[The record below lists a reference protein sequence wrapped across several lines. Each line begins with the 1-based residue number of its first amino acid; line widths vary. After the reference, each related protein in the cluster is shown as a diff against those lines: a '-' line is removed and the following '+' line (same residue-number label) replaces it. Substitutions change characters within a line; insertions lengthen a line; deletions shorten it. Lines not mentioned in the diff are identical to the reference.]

1 DEEMRLMD
9 VLPEGLDIVS
19 SLKPSKEADV
29 DAIVEGIK
37 DNMKKRREEKAKA
50 KSQKSGAKKK

>member
-1 DEEMRLMD
+1 MRLMD

-19 SLKPSKEADV
+19 SLKSSKEGDM

-37 DNMKKRREEKAKA
+37 DSMKKRREEKEKA
-50 KSQKSGAKKK
+50 ASQKK